1 MTEYDPHEAINY
13 IYTHRKAYAKAKVMA
28 ADGALDKKLDA
39 YKYVMAEGFKAIGNY
54 QGAWVPSI
62 ISGGTGVGNS
72 NAAFN
77 MMEMLSIKA
86 AKDLSLDMKNK

>member
-1 MTEYDPHEAINY
+1 MS
-13 IYTHRKAYAKAKVMA
+13 
-28 ADGALDKKLDA
+28 ADGALDKKLEA
-39 YKYVMAEGFKAIGNY
+39 YKYVMAEGFKAISDY

-62 ISGGTGVGNS
+62 ISGATNGGGN

-86 AKDLSLDMKNK
+86 MKDLSLDMKNK